1 MYTVKITFDALR
13 CNPPYF
19 SQEKTTFQ
27 SLDEAKEYGH
37 NRAKRFDL
45 IEIYFGNI
53 ILMADMHSNF
63 KYYEKSNPTQQ
74 KDKTMTETMT
84 FKEWLET
91 KTVLEFCYLIEEQH
105 PFSTFKVV
113 HWWDSENDKFVLDIE
128 NDLCQCMEIEISFT
142 DLTVV
147 VNAKECSFVD
157 FNRILSTCQQNAHDR
172 ETVCMYPNDWAGDT
186 TSKFDG
192 LISVQKRLEWKLPIQ
207 RRNIVQNVDYLTQFN
222 RWVVIHAETLQLLER
237 IEKMKRDLF

>member
-1 MYTVKITFDALR
+1 MGSSSIVQR
-13 CNPPYF
+13 CLIGLKSISVIQFWSLICILILSSTRYNM
-19 SQEKTTFQ
+19 TTTT
-27 SLDEAKEYGH
+27 
-37 NRAKRFDL
+37 
-45 IEIYFGNI
+45 
-53 ILMADMHSNF
+53 
-63 KYYEKSNPTQQ
+63 NPTQE
-74 KDKTMTETMT
+74 DTMTTTTETETMT
-84 FKEWLET
+84 IKQWLET
-91 KTVLEFCYLIEEQH
+91 KTVVEFCYLIEEQH
-105 PFSTFKVV
+105 PFCTFKVV

-128 NDLCQCMEIEISFT
+128 NDLCQCMEIEITFY
-142 DLTVV
+142 DLTIT

-192 LISVQKRLEWKLPIQ
+192 LISVQKRLEWIGNFQ